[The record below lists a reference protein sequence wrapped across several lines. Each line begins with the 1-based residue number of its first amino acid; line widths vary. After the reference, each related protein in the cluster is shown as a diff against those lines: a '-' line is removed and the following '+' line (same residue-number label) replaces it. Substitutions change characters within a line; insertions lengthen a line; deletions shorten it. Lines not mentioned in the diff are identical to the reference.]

1 MPGMEI
7 RISLEEEGAHDS
19 RALARVIMDSRLG
32 FEFMSKM
39 ANKWV

>member
-19 RALARVIMDSRLG
+19 RALARVIWIPG
-32 FEFMSKM
+32 
-39 ANKWV
+39 